1 MPLMHVPETAVH
13 KDYCSILRQNYIRRT
28 GIAFIVL
35 AVSEAVREEKF
46 SDEAFRF
53 CVGAPYAGHVVM
65 PLFLCQSVSRF
76 QFLPSGCEKSIK
88 YSSSSSL

>member
-1 MPLMHVPETAVH
+1 MPKASVN
-13 KDYCSILRQNYIRRT
+13 KYNSFILWEDNI
-28 GIAFIVL
+28 GSAWIAFVVL

-65 PLFLCQSVSRF
+65 PLFLCQCVSRF